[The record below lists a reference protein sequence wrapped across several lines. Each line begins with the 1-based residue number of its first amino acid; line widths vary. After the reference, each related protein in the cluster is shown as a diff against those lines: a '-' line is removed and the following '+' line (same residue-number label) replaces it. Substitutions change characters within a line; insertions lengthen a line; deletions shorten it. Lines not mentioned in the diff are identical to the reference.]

1 MLEVT
6 GRVAP
11 SLLLSLW
18 KSSIEGLS
26 NGRLSC
32 CSLHNCNTK
41 KTNIFHFK
49 CTHFHNIFIL
59 FVTFRS
65 LFCFLFYVS
74 GKVQFYF
81 EVLVSS
87 SCHVLVSCPFCLPDG

>member
-1 MLEVT
+1 MSEKERRKEPAVLEVT

-32 CSLHNCNTK
+32 CSLHNCNT
-41 KTNIFHFK
+41 
-49 CTHFHNIFIL
+49 
-59 FVTFRS
+59 
-65 LFCFLFYVS
+65 
-74 GKVQFYF
+74 
-81 EVLVSS
+81 
-87 SCHVLVSCPFCLPDG
+87 